1 MADDKNNSKYNGDQ
15 NVEEEGEYDIYSIEI
30 IESTNKETQTSQYIS
45 LEENEEQISEKAK
58 LAKRP
63 KLSDE
68 DRRKLNNDKARQRRA
83 NLSDEDRE
91 KINQR
96 KRQRQA
102 NLSEEERSLNNDKAR
117 QRRAN
122 LSDED
127 REKINQ
133 RKRQR
138 QANLSEEER
147 SIIRERNAKQHRNK
161 YHADK
166 AFVITHIEKGN
177 QHSKQVA
184 DEEIKI
190 DDFEDD
196 TAEEENRVHI
206 LNSRRERRNAQSRM
220 YRKARYEQM
229 KDAEEKLQAI
239 SNGDARGESDVQ
251 QLQLLANK
259 RQQILERGR
268 QYAQTFRQNN
278 NQQHRHWVPIQ
289 QLWDEDNPCR

>member
-117 QRRAN
+117 QRR
-122 LSDED
+122 
-127 REKINQ
+127 
-133 RKRQR
+133 
-138 QANLSEEER
+138 ANLSEEER

-278 NQQHRHWVPIQ
+278 HQQHRHWVPIQ